1 MSTPQR
7 PEIDTALTETSP
19 RTPDQARR
27 RPSTISAMLRRRSP
41 PPMSE
46 SLINSIKNGPKPGTL
61 TSSKTEPNLLFEH
74 HDQVP
79 EANFVRRTGL
89 NWNFFLAS
97 FFATFS
103 QTSRLF
109 LQQMAL
115 LGLLCLPPYAAAV
128 KRAHEEL
135 HQTGTF
141 EGRTLY

>member
-1 MSTPQR
+1 MASRDRPPELTLKTPDPTLSQFQSMSTPQR

-19 RTPDQARR
+19 RTPGQTRR

-46 SLINSIKNGPKPGTL
+46 SLINSIKNGPKPRTL

-79 EANFVRRTGL
+79 EPNFFQRTGL
-89 NWNFFLAS
+89 NWNLFFVS
-97 FFATFS
+97 FFATYY

-109 LQQMAL
+109 MQQWR
-115 LGLLCLPPYAAAV
+115 C
-128 KRAHEEL
+128 
-135 HQTGTF
+135 
-141 EGRTLY
+141 